1 MYPNLNAQVYPIQA
15 QVNVIVMQPEREW
28 YKIKLIQNNNLI
40 KINIFKDT

>member
-1 MYPNLNAQVYPIQA
+1 MYPNLNVQGIVSQP